1 MIELT
6 DEQRIY
12 ESRNR
17 VFISNFAI
25 GKNSDYAMSTKEG
38 FVYRNTGVSQI
49 KDILE
54 CGYVRP
60 KNGKIKGNG
69 NINETC
75 WSAGGPNLYY
85 MDQSSFIIEVPA
97 EIVPNNSIGAVPLS
111 ALTGIWVFNQD
122 QKRYINMVEYY
133 KKAYND
139 IHADKEESSRGR

>member
-1 MIELT
+1 MELT
-6 DEQRIY
+6 DEQRINK
-12 ESRNR
+12 SRNR

-54 CGYVRP
+54 SGYVRP
-60 KNGKIKGNG
+60 RIERIKGNG
-69 NINETC
+69 HINETY

-85 MDQSSFIIEVPA
+85 MDQSSFVLEAPA
-97 EIVPNNSIGAVPLS
+97 EIVPDNSLGAIPLS

-122 QKRYINMVEYY
+122 QKRYINMIDYY
-133 KKAYND
+133 KKTYND
-139 IHADKEESSRGR
+139 IHDNKYESRSGR